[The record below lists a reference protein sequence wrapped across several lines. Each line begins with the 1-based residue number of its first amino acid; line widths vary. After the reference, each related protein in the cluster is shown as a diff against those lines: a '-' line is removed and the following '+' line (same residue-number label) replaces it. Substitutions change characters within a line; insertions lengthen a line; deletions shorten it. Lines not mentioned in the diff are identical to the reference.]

1 VLRFTLDAPADA
13 LHDAAVMKHLV
24 ISCSLSTDS
33 RSRPLAQLAVE
44 RLRSRSAE
52 VDFLDLAK
60 VQLPQCD
67 GGASYGAAAVR
78 EVTPRITEA
87 AGLIVATPVYNY
99 DVNSVAKNLLELTG
113 SAWRGKVVGFIC
125 AAGGTSSYMSIMSFA
140 NSLMLDFRCL
150 IVPRFVYAPEVEADD
165 AEFGEDALR
174 TRVDE
179 LAAELLRLT
188 TALSRDDGAR

>member
-1 VLRFTLDAPADA
+1 
-13 LHDAAVMKHLV
+13 MKHLV
-24 ISCSLSTDS
+24 ISCSLSPDS
-33 RSRPLAQLAVE
+33 RSRPLAQLALE

-99 DVNSVAKNLLELTG
+99 DVNSAAKNLLELTG

-125 AAGGTSSYMSIMSFA
+125 AAGGHSSYMSVMSFA

-165 AEFGEDALR
+165 AEFGDEALR

-179 LAAELLRLT
+179 LAAEMLRLT
-188 TALSRDDGAR
+188 TALSRDNGAR

>member
-1 VLRFTLDAPADA
+1 MI
-13 LHDAAVMKHLV
+13 MKHLV
-24 ISCSLSTDS
+24 ISCSLSPDS
-33 RSRPLAQLAVE
+33 RSRPLAQMAVE
-44 RLRSRSAE
+44 RLRARSAE

-60 VQLPQCD
+60 TPLPPCD
-67 GGASYGAAAVR
+67 GGASYGAATVR

-99 DVNSVAKNLLELTG
+99 DVNSAAKNLLELTG

-125 AAGGTSSYMSIMSFA
+125 AAGGTSSYMSVMGFA

-165 AEFGEDALR
+165 ADFGEEALR
-174 TRVDE
+174 TRIDE
-179 LAAELLRLT
+179 LAAEMLRLT
-188 TALSRDDGAR
+188 TALSADGSAR